1 MVEVGSTNRTRLED
15 YKRAINHNTRLIMRV
30 HPSNYRIIGF
40 TAAPELSQLA
50 SLAHDS
56 NLPLYLDAGSGV
68 LNNLS
73 AYGIVD
79 EPIIS
84 ESIRAGAD
92 VVSFSGDKL
101 LGATQAGLIVG
112 RREIVDRLRKHS
124 LYRALRADKLCLA
137 ALEATL
143 DAHRRGALEE
153 IPALQMLA
161 LPPEVI
167 ENRAGRFIEQIGEA
181 NIFGLT
187 ASIVPGNSAIGGGSG
202 PNVHPPTSLV
212 ALKHAELR
220 ADEIERRLRTSAVP
234 VISRI
239 ADDLVLLDL
248 RTVNTAEEPTLIAAL
263 QSLTASSVQSETQ
276 ST

>member
-1 MVEVGSTNRTRLED
+1 
-15 YKRAINHNTRLIMRV
+15 V

-50 SLAHDS
+50 SLAHES
-56 NLPLYLDAGSGV
+56 TLPLYEDAGSGV
-68 LNNLS
+68 LTDLS

-84 ESIRAGAD
+84 ESILAGAD

-124 LYRALRADKLCLA
+124 LYRALRVDKLRLA

-143 DAHRRGALEE
+143 DAHRRAAIEE
-153 IPALQMLA
+153 IPALQMLGSSPA
-161 LPPEVI
+161 VI
-167 ENRAGRFIEQIGEA
+167 ENRVRHLIELITEPGKGDSV
-181 NIFGLT
+181 GLT
-187 ASIVPGNSAIGGGSG
+187 TSTIAGNSAVGGGSG
-202 PNVHPPTSLV
+202 PNVHPPT
-212 ALKHAELR
+212 ALIALNHAELK
-220 ADEIERRLRTSAVP
+220 AHEIEQKLRACSPP
-234 VISRI
+234 VITRI

-248 RTVNTAEEPTLIAAL
+248 RTVAIGEEPELLAAL
-263 QSLTASSVQSETQ
+263 QSLQS
-276 ST
+276 